1 MSEMMTLDELFSQEE
16 EKRLMK
22 ERAEIAK
29 EMADW
34 NALPQEEKDHI
45 MNERELMWEA
55 LEKACEED
63 EDEDEDEDEEEED

>member
-1 MSEMMTLDELFSQEE
+1 
-16 EKRLMK
+16 MK

-55 LEKACEED
+55 LEKAYE
-63 EDEDEDEDEEEED
+63 EDEDEEEEEED